1 MYDEYSRRIYQ
12 WLTENDVLD
21 ILQSI
26 QASLSSLDVTLSHLL
41 QAVLFFGFVF
51 LGFKFIRQRWL
62 TLC

>member
-12 WLTENDVLD
+12 WLTENDVLG

-26 QASLSSLDVTLSHLL
+26 EASLSSLDVTLSHLL